1 MAAIFGTTNLMF
13 FESYHH
19 FLLIF
24 LDMLFNQSLLY
35 NQYGQKTIFRCHEEG
50 VSRELAIPSRGWR

>member
-1 MAAIFGTTNLMF
+1 MAVIFGTTNLMF

-24 LDMLFNQSLLY
+24 LDMLFN
-35 NQYGQKTIFRCHEEG
+35 
-50 VSRELAIPSRGWR
+50 